1 MKGQILLASGP
12 SGSGK
17 STLLNR
23 LLKEE
28 KDLYFSISSTT
39 RKPRQGEVEGVNYY
53 YVSEEEFKKDI
64 DEGNFLEWA
73 YVHKNYYGTPLKPIL
88 KAFKEGKIAIFDIDV
103 QGFNIARDKFADI
116 ITSVFITTANKNELK
131 KRLEGRGTDDAKTIE
146 NRLINAVGE
155 MEHILEYDYFLVND
169 DIEKSYEN
177 LKAILKSMRLK
188 SENINL
194 RETIDS
200 WINS

>member
-1 MKGQILLASGP
+1 MILAA
-12 SGSGK
+12 
-17 STLLNR
+17 R
-23 LLKEE
+23 
-28 KDLYFSISSTT
+28 
-39 RKPRQGEVEGVNYY
+39 
-53 YVSEEEFKKDI
+53 
-64 DEGNFLEWA
+64 
-73 YVHKNYYGTPLKPIL
+73 LKPIL